1 MSRGRERLLER
12 LLFWGVLALYVTLR
26 VAQILGATAS
36 FDDEDGWTLAAAWE
50 LLHGK
55 AWPYQAY
62 QLSDWECGTRLVAW
76 LAVPFTWLF
85 GPSLLAIK
93 LTGLTISTATLAG
106 VLLVCRRCFG
116 LTAALFGALL
126 YILFPA
132 PIYTYS
138 VTAHG
143 FHPDSMAILI
153 FFFWL
158 GAGFHGGHRARGR
171 MFLIGLLGGFA
182 IFFAYISVVGV
193 LAGLAPLLWMAARRP
208 GAARSALP
216 ALGLGLGLGAAPLLL
231 YNLLNDF
238 SGVATYHGDMGKYFV
253 PQQVGE
259 KVAWFQQH
267 TQRFLVEFTDLAQHT
282 EAPAGRFELAFWVLA
297 VAALIWPVAAALIR
311 RAGFMGSAQQAAP
324 RGASYLDVAV
334 LFMTGLTLFVFVI
347 SGHPVGAMH
356 MVPMLVA
363 LLLVLAGRL
372 AALWSGGRRGGKVLV
387 VGLLGCFVL
396 AAGPRQLKDLRWGAM
411 DTARVLDARHYALF
425 MHRAQWVYE
434 HRAFDQER
442 LDAARHLR
450 MLLPFELARNSTT
463 NVSLVTSPLVASEEL
478 ARDLGAFL
486 ESPPRLAVPY
496 DPGRVAGLVLLNLVS
511 RPTTTA
517 AGLADLLQG
526 MPTRH
531 AATAL
536 ECLGYHLVRVS
547 HKLEPMLQGLIKEVA
562 ARPALAAAGMPAIA
576 RGVGRA
582 SSLGLFNGKGKSMCE
597 HHLLPHAV
605 QDHFIDGLARGLVR
619 LTIRPAP
626 EWVIDNVCKER
637 RGRFKAAMKK
647 AGPPSEVVL
656 PRVELL
662 GG

>member
-1 MSRGRERLLER
+1 MSRGREGV
-12 LLFWGVLALYVTLR
+12 LFWGVLALYVTFR

-62 QLSDWECGTRLVAW
+62 QLSDWECGTRLAVW

-93 LTGLTISTATLAG
+93 LTGLTISTVTLAG
-106 VLLVCRRCFG
+106 VYLVCRRCFG
-116 LTAALFGALL
+116 LTAALLGALL

-153 FFFWL
+153 FLFWL
-158 GAGFHGGHRARGR
+158 GAGFHGGHRAKGR

-182 IFFAYISVVGV
+182 IFFAYISVIGV
-193 LAGLAPLLWMAARRP
+193 FAALAPLLWMAFRRR
-208 GAARSALP
+208 GAARAALP
-216 ALGLGLGLGAAPLLL
+216 ALALGLGLGAAPLLL

-238 SGVATYHGDMGKYFV
+238 SGIATYHGDMGQYFV

-267 TQRFLVEFTDLAQHT
+267 TSRFLVQFTDLARHT
-282 EAPAGRFELAFWVLA
+282 QAPAGRFELAFWILA
-297 VAALIWPVAAALIR
+297 AAALLWPVAAALVK
-311 RAGFMGSAQQAAP
+311 RAGVTGSASYTVP
-324 RGASYLDVAV
+324 RGATYLDAV
-334 LFMTGLTLFVFVI
+334 VLVMTALTLFVFVI

-363 LLLVLAGRL
+363 LLLVMAGRL
-372 AALWSGGRRGGKVLV
+372 AALWHGGRVGGKVLA
-387 VGLLGCFVL
+387 VGLLACFVL
-396 AAGPRQLKDLRWGAM
+396 AAAPRQLKDLRWGAM
-411 DTARVLDARHYALF
+411 DTARVLDARHYALWL
-425 MHRAQWVYE
+425 HRAQWVLE
-434 HRAFDQER
+434 HRVKDLPR

-450 MLLPFELARNSTT
+450 SLLPYEHARNSTT
-463 NVSLVTSPLVASEEL
+463 NVSVVTSHLVASDNLAKEL
-478 ARDLGAFL
+478 AAFL
-486 ESPPRLAVPY
+486 EDPPKLAVPY
-496 DPGRVAGLVLLNLVS
+496 DPGRVVGLVLLNLLA
-511 RPTTTA
+511 RPTTTPA
-517 AGLADLLQG
+517 TLAGLLQG
-526 MPTRH
+526 LPAKN

-547 HKLEPMLQGLIKEVA
+547 HELEPTLQGLIKEVRG
-562 ARPALAAAGMPAIA
+562 RPALAAAGMPAIA

-582 SSLGLFNGKGKSMCE
+582 SSLGLFNGKGKSMCN
-597 HHLLPHAV
+597 HHLLPAAMN
-605 QDHFIDGLARGLVR
+605 DHFIDGLARGLHRQIVR
-619 LTIRPAP
+619 PPPA
-626 EWVIDNVCKER
+626 WVLDNVCEER
-637 RGRFKAAMKK
+637 RARFKAALKA
-647 AGPPSEVVL
+647 AGPPTEVVL
-656 PRVELL
+656 PKVTLL
-662 GG
+662 GD